1 MKKILWIIVISLMC
15 NQQNNYA
22 QSARQKTKV
31 TTGGQSGSPL
41 NTTYYSNGRFVYF
54 LKYPTLLF
62 TPQEESTNGDGKVF
76 TDKSGNEILRV
87 YGRLNQDADGNLKT
101 LSREYKDQIKY
112 LTAKDNADKVAITYQ
127 KTGKTFF
134 VISGLQNGK
143 IYYQKT
149 IQKDDAFA
157 TAIIR
162 YDIKDSARYN
172 RISEV
177 ISTSFQFMKNDS
189 TGKYYPNSY

>member
-1 MKKILWIIVISLMC
+1 MKKILWIIVISLIC

-22 QSARQKTKV
+22 QSAQQKTKV
-31 TTGGQSGSPL
+31 TTGSQPKSPL

-54 LKYPTLLF
+54 LKYPTLLLI
-62 TPQEESTNGDGKVF
+62 PQEESTNGDGKVF

-87 YGRLNQDADGNLKT
+87 YGRLNQDTDGNLKT

-112 LTAKDNADKVAITYQ
+112 LTAKNDDDKVAVTYQ

-162 YDIKDSARYN
+162 YDIKDSATYN
-172 RISEV
+172 KIAEA